1 MTRQHQQWGRRCFGC
16 DHAFAFASGSG
27 PNVVGSFSSEFFEL
41 WKNCT
46 FFVVDGGVKR
56 VDVTK
61 DVVIPYPTRQ
71 IFQGENQSFVLHNG
85 EPRGE
90 RNITV
95 YLRGAAGNHYPLRR
109 QLLETFEKYTHLKDI
124 LVSKE
129 RVHSWQFSDEFKKS
143 KFCLMPRGITPASS
157 RFVEAIL
164 SGCINVIVSDEW
176 QPCFPFAMNYSNLI
190 IRHPESDVDMLPT
203 RLLQLP
209 EQRVNS
215 MLHEVEKAWRHFRWP
230 YPPQPEDA
238 VHLALEEW
246 LVKSFWRGNRW
257 LVSLASKK

>member
-1 MTRQHQQWGRRCFGC
+1 MVF
-16 DHAFAFASGSG
+16 
-27 PNVVGSFSSEFFEL
+27 
-41 WKNCT
+41 NC
-46 FFVVDGGVKR
+46 R
-56 VDVTK
+56 
-61 DVVIPYPTRQ
+61 
-71 IFQGENQSFVLHNG
+71 
-85 EPRGE
+85 
-90 RNITV
+90 
-95 YLRGAAGNHYPLRR
+95 A
-109 QLLETFEKYTHLKDI
+109 
-124 LVSKE
+124 
-129 RVHSWQFSDEFKKS
+129 
-143 KFCLMPRGITPASS
+143 GITPASS

-209 EQRVNS
+209 EQRVCDPFFFFFFFSLQTSMHVNS

-257 LVSLASKK
+257 LVIAAGSQRLL